1 MIRKFKEDDL
11 NTVMQIWFDT
21 NIKAHHFISRQY
33 WIDNYEMVKDILP
46 KKEIYVYE
54 DDNTNQ
60 INGFIGLMDNYIAGI
75 FVNKNNQSRG
85 IGKQLLDYV
94 KEIKE
99 TLNLSVYQKNIR
111 AISFYQREQFIIQSE
126 HIDNDNPEIIIG
138 AQSLIISNILFLFLI
153 LKFFI
158 II

>member
-33 WIDNYEMVKDILP
+33 WVDNYEMVKDILP

-54 DDNTNQ
+54 DDNINQ

-111 AISFYQREQFIIQSE
+111 AISFYQREQFVIQSE
-126 HIDNDNPEIIIG
+126 HIDNDNNE
-138 AQSLIISNILFLFLI
+138 
-153 LKFFI
+153 KEFI
-158 II
+158 MIWSK

>member
-60 INGFIGLMDNYIAGI
+60 INSFIGLMDNYIAGI

-111 AISFYQREQFIIQSE
+111 AISFYQREQFVIQSE
-126 HIDNDNPEIIIG
+126 HIDNDNNE
-138 AQSLIISNILFLFLI
+138 
-153 LKFFI
+153 KEFI
-158 II
+158 MTWNK

>member
-21 NIKAHHFISRQY
+21 NIKTHHFISRQY

-111 AISFYQREQFIIQSE
+111 AISFYQREQFVIQSE
-126 HIDNDNPEIIIG
+126 HIDNDNNE
-138 AQSLIISNILFLFLI
+138 
-153 LKFFI
+153 KEFI
-158 II
+158 TTWNK

>member
-11 NTVMQIWFDT
+11 NTVIQIWFDT

-54 DDNTNQ
+54 DDNINQ

-126 HIDNDNPEIIIG
+126 HIDNDNNE
-138 AQSLIISNILFLFLI
+138 
-153 LKFFI
+153 KEFI
-158 II
+158 MIWSK

>member
-111 AISFYQREQFIIQSE
+111 AISFYQREQFVIQSE
-126 HIDNDNPEIIIG
+126 HIDNDNNE
-138 AQSLIISNILFLFLI
+138 
-153 LKFFI
+153 KEFI
-158 II
+158 TTWNK

>member
-111 AISFYQREQFIIQSE
+111 AISFYQRDAICNSI
-126 HIDNDNPEIIIG
+126 
-138 AQSLIISNILFLFLI
+138 
-153 LKFFI
+153 
-158 II
+158 

>member
-11 NTVMQIWFDT
+11 NTVMQICFDT
-21 NIKAHHFISRQY
+21 NIEAHHFISRQY

-54 DDNTNQ
+54 DDNINQ

-111 AISFYQREQFIIQSE
+111 AISFYQREQFVIQSE
-126 HIDNDNPEIIIG
+126 HIDNDNNE
-138 AQSLIISNILFLFLI
+138 
-153 LKFFI
+153 KEFI
-158 II
+158 MTWNK

>member
-111 AISFYQREQFIIQSE
+111 AISFYQREQFVIQSE
-126 HIDNDNPEIIIG
+126 HIDNDNNE
-138 AQSLIISNILFLFLI
+138 
-153 LKFFI
+153 KEFI
-158 II
+158 MIWSK

>member
-85 IGKQLLDYV
+85 IGKQLVDYV

-111 AISFYQREQFIIQSE
+111 AISFYQREQFVIQFE
-126 HIDNDNPEIIIG
+126 HIDNDNSE
-138 AQSLIISNILFLFLI
+138 
-153 LKFFI
+153 KEFI
-158 II
+158 MTWSK

>member
-111 AISFYQREQFIIQSE
+111 AISFFQREQFIIQSE
-126 HIDNDNPEIIIG
+126 HIDNDNNE
-138 AQSLIISNILFLFLI
+138 
-153 LKFFI
+153 KEFI
-158 II
+158 MIWSK

>member
-111 AISFYQREQFIIQSE
+111 AISFYQREQFVIQFE
-126 HIDNDNPEIIIG
+126 HIDNDNNE
-138 AQSLIISNILFLFLI
+138 
-153 LKFFI
+153 KEFI
-158 II
+158 MIWNK

>member
-54 DDNTNQ
+54 DDNINQ

-111 AISFYQREQFIIQSE
+111 AISFYQREQFVIQFE
-126 HIDNDNPEIIIG
+126 HIDNDNSE
-138 AQSLIISNILFLFLI
+138 
-153 LKFFI
+153 KEFI
-158 II
+158 MTWSK

>member
-21 NIKAHHFISRQY
+21 NIKAHHFISKQY
-33 WIDNYEMVKDILP
+33 WIDNYEMVKGILP

-126 HIDNDNPEIIIG
+126 HIDNDNE
-138 AQSLIISNILFLFLI
+138 
-153 LKFFI
+153 KEFI
-158 II
+158 MTWNK

>member
-33 WIDNYEMVKDILP
+33 WIDNYEMVKDILL

-111 AISFYQREQFIIQSE
+111 AISFYQREQFVIQFE
-126 HIDNDNPEIIIG
+126 HIDNDNNE
-138 AQSLIISNILFLFLI
+138 
-153 LKFFI
+153 KEFI
-158 II
+158 MTWSK

>member
-111 AISFYQREQFIIQSE
+111 AISFYQREQFVIQFE
-126 HIDNDNPEIIIG
+126 HIDNDNNE
-138 AQSLIISNILFLFLI
+138 
-153 LKFFI
+153 KEFI
-158 II
+158 MIWSK

>member
-54 DDNTNQ
+54 DDNINQ

-111 AISFYQREQFIIQSE
+111 AISFYQREQFVIQSE
-126 HIDNDNPEIIIG
+126 HIDNDNNE
-138 AQSLIISNILFLFLI
+138 
-153 LKFFI
+153 KEFI
-158 II
+158 MIWSK

>member
-54 DDNTNQ
+54 DDNINQ

-126 HIDNDNPEIIIG
+126 HIDNDNSE
-138 AQSLIISNILFLFLI
+138 
-153 LKFFI
+153 KEFI
-158 II
+158 MIWSK

>member
-54 DDNTNQ
+54 DDNINQ

-111 AISFYQREQFIIQSE
+111 AISFYQRGQFVIQSE
-126 HIDNDNPEIIIG
+126 HIDNDNSE
-138 AQSLIISNILFLFLI
+138 
-153 LKFFI
+153 KEFI
-158 II
+158 MTWSK

>member
-60 INGFIGLMDNYIAGI
+60 IDGFIGLMDNYIAGI

-111 AISFYQREQFIIQSE
+111 AISFYQREQFVIQFE
-126 HIDNDNPEIIIG
+126 HIDNDNSE
-138 AQSLIISNILFLFLI
+138 
-153 LKFFI
+153 KEFI
-158 II
+158 MTWSK